1 MYSVLLPYQLQI
13 NSLLARATTLYAVVS
28 AGILSDQ
35 SFDGLV
41 PSATIS
47 VSFYVFALLC
57 LKIMRT
63 LNFPPC
69 VFIIDDWVLRKMT
82 VLKCSVIFVQI
93 ILYFIYFI
101 WFFYLKVLSCGK
113 IIRHFYLG
121 ALVFKAVD
129 NFV

>member
-1 MYSVLLPYQLQI
+1 MYSVLLPYQLQT
-13 NSLLARATTLYAVVS
+13 NSLPARATTLYAVVS

-69 VFIIDDWVLRKMT
+69 VFIIDD
-82 VLKCSVIFVQI
+82 
-93 ILYFIYFI
+93 
-101 WFFYLKVLSCGK
+101 
-113 IIRHFYLG
+113 
-121 ALVFKAVD
+121 
-129 NFV
+129 